1 MRAVPTVTP
10 EQTAQALVRRFTA
23 QLEERRKLL
32 AGAKEAVLREVPP
45 IGARFRA
52 SRVFLFGSL
61 AWGEGHEGS
70 DIDLAVE
77 GVPVEQ
83 RSACAA
89 ALSTALPLP
98 VDVLSLE
105 ELPEPFR
112 RRILEQ
118 GLVVYEEAR

>member
-1 MRAVPTVTP
+1 MTP
-10 EQTAQALVRRFTA
+10 EQTAQALVRRFA
-23 QLEERRKLL
+23 VQLEERRKLL
-32 AGAKEAVLREVPP
+32 EGAKEAVLREVPA
-45 IGARFRA
+45 IGARFGA

-70 DIDLAVE
+70 DIDLGVE
-77 GVPVEQ
+77 GVQPE
-83 RSACAA
+83 RRTACAA
-89 ALSTALPLP
+89 ALSMALPLP

-118 GLVVYEEAR
+118 GLVVYEAGK